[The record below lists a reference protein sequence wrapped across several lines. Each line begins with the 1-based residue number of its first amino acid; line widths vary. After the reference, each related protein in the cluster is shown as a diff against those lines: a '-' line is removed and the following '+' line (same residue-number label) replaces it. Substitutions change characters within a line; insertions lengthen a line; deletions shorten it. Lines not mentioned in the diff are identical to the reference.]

1 MSRIR
6 APLSIEQLKE
16 IQGRNDSAD
25 VLALLWEIRRLRSIA
40 ATADE
45 LDKSLGSCVG
55 MLGLICAELRLKL
68 HGEASLVMMS
78 PPEWMLD
85 YQIGHAWVVP
95 TIRFL
100 IAEPRDFSDMKF
112 FGGKLAFIGLSY

>member
-25 VLALLWEIRRLRSIA
+25 VRVLLWEVRRLREIA

-45 LDKSLGSCVG
+45 LDRSLGPRVG
-55 MLGLICAELRLKL
+55 LPGLIR
-68 HGEASLVMMS
+68 ASLRVQLDGQLCTVAMS
-78 PPEWMLD
+78 PP
-85 YQIGHAWVVP
+85 
-95 TIRFL
+95 T
-100 IAEPRDFSDMKF
+100 
-112 FGGKLAFIGLSY
+112 